1 VRTVH
6 CTTEVKE
13 KSMNKQQ
20 RLGKTLATIG
30 GAIKPVLATAEAA
43 ADDQTGGAMRIE
55 QARYERQILDF
66 ESEIRRRRDAMHA
79 ERHSRTRG
87 SGVMEFQENQNVLV
101 LSDMWTKNKPR
112 WYAAKVTRVIP
123 AVRLNDFRPDY
134 EVKLSLGDR
143 TLVVDSD
150 HIKAVTLPGYLLG
163 PPRQYGLRSYVSRL
177 DKQL

>member
-1 VRTVH
+1 MSLFVSPSFQPYPAPVISKFDTGTFECPAEDIKCCPVRLSLAAFEIPNRKRTNLGFGA
-6 CTTEVKE
+6 KPFL
-13 KSMNKQQ
+13 SPINKP
-20 RLGKTLATIG
+20 ACSA
-30 GAIKPVLATAEAA
+30 AI
-43 ADDQTGGAMRIE
+43 
-55 QARYERQILDF
+55 
-66 ESEIRRRRDAMHA
+66 
-79 ERHSRTRG
+79 SRTRG

-163 PPRQYGLRSYVSRL
+163 PTRQYGLRSYVSRF
-177 DKQL
+177 DKKL